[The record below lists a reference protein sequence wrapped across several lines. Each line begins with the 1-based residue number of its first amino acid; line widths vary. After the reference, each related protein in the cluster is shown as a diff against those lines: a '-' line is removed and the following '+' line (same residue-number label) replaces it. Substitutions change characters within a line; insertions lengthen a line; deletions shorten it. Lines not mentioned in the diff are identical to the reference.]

1 MASIKNVKAHV
12 FDLSD
17 IDPLK
22 CHNNDCVLN
31 VLHYLKIF
39 EKDKAFKLANVTND
53 ITVPDLLDFL
63 NTIYSTPHDVLE
75 LYNTDE
81 DPEPSPYMIQEM
93 LEIQDVK
100 NKLEK
105 LLPTNSVAFGI
116 FIGKVNH
123 LALFANIED
132 DIFIVDPQRNLTIN
146 IDEPDVGYYLYQFD
160 RFAIVTSPKRKP
172 KVRNMNT
179 LFEKKIFMNTIK
191 HRIRKQYNFPTKTAT
206 NTMSN
211 TLKWSRYKLQHRDL
225 KPLKKYKIIKKP
237 NKEIRDSVFLRF
249 EENNAV
255 FEDITVP
262 TSEHFFIELPKSP
275 IRRKSFNNF
284 KKSKSKSKKSRK
296 SRKSRKSKHS
306 I

>member
-1 MASIKNVKAHV
+1 MASMKKIKAHV

-63 NTIYSTPHDVLE
+63 NTIYGIPHDILE
-75 LYNTDE
+75 IYNTDE
-81 DPEPSPYMIQEM
+81 DPEPSPVVIQEM
-93 LEIQDVK
+93 LKIQHVK

-105 LLPTNSVAFGI
+105 LLPTNKVAFGI
-116 FIGKVNH
+116 FIGKQNH
-123 LALFANIED
+123 LALLANIED

-146 IDEPDVGYYLYQFD
+146 IDERVIGLYLKDITSFS
-160 RFAIVTSPKRKP
+160 IVTSPKRKP
-172 KVRNMNT
+172 KVQMNT
-179 LFEKKIFMNTIK
+179 TSFEKKIFMNTIK
-191 HRIRKQYNFPTKTAT
+191 HRIRKQYNFSTKTAA

-225 KPLKKYKIIKKP
+225 KPSKKYKIIKKP
-237 NKEIRDSVFLRF
+237 NKEVRDSVFLRF
-249 EENNAV
+249 EGNNAI

-262 TSEHFFIELPKSP
+262 TAEHFFIELPKSP
-275 IRRKSFNNF
+275 IRRKSFNNL
-284 KKSKSKSKKSRK
+284 KKSKSKSK
-296 SRKSRKSKHS
+296 HS

>member
-17 IDPLK
+17 VDPLK

-39 EKDKAFKLANVTND
+39 EKDKAFKLANVTDD

-63 NTIYSTPHDVLE
+63 NTIYGTPHDVLE
-75 LYNTDE
+75 IYNTDE
-81 DPEPSPYMIQEM
+81 DPEPSPDMIQEM
-93 LEIQDVK
+93 LEMQDVK
-100 NKLEK
+100 NKLDK
-105 LLPTNSVAFGI
+105 LLPTNTVAFGI

-146 IDEPDVGYYLYQFD
+146 IDEPDIGYYLYQFD

-179 LFEKKIFMNTIK
+179 TPFEKKIFMNTIK
-191 HRIRKQYNFPTKTAT
+191 HRIRKQYNFPTKTGS
-206 NTMSN
+206 NTLSN

-237 NKEIRDSVFLRF
+237 NKEIRDSIFLRF
-249 EENNAV
+249 EGNNALAV

-262 TSEHFFIELPKSP
+262 TAEHFFIELPKSP
-275 IRRKSFNNF
+275 IRRKSFNF
-284 KKSKSKSKKSRK
+284 KKSKSKLKSKSMKSI
-296 SRKSRKSKHS
+296 KSKHS